1 MGEQLVSRNLLDAL
15 ILAVPPRCDADA
27 TTRSR
32 ECGYDP
38 AGPHAFYPIAVAV
51 CVAVAL
57 GETLDPNYSV
67 AEQQYELG
75 KAAVHGYARTVPGRM
90 AVGGRRPMP
99 VGGVLRY
106 YLRFISHD
114 QPALRWRIEDVE
126 AQSCVIHVSGLVLHP
141 AFLRGLVERI
151 VEVVGCS
158 EPHCEYEAVDEL
170 EYRYT
175 VRWVGTSDLRK
186 HVST

>member
-1 MGEQLVSRNLLDAL
+1 MSEQLVSRNLLDAL
-15 ILAVPPRCDADA
+15 ILAIPERCGADA
-27 TTRSR
+27 TARSC

-38 AGPHAFYPIAVAV
+38 AGPHAFYPEAVAV
-51 CVAVAL
+51 CVAAAL

-90 AVGGRRPMP
+90 AVGRRRPMP
-99 VGGVLRY
+99 VGGILRY
-106 YLRFISHD
+106 YLAFISRD
-114 QPALRWRIEDVE
+114 QPTLRWRIEDVGT
-126 AQSCVIHVSGLVLHP
+126 QSCIIHVTGLVLHP

-158 EPHCEYEAVDEL
+158 QQCCEYEAVDEL

-175 VRWVGTSDLRK
+175 MRWVGTSDLRK
-186 HVST
+186 YVST